1 MSVIVDKMKLQLS
14 MNKKFL
20 LATASL
26 VLVAAGVITLFLGP
40 RIELPE
46 IKIAINFPSP
56 ILFIAAEKG
65 FFEEKGLKVKFET
78 MSSEDSVSAL
88 LAGEVDYAY
97 FLPPFIKSSVEA
109 SLRGAPI
116 KIIILTEKYQ
126 VVPVVTRSGLKLN
139 DLKII
144 GIVSYPSFYYQGLK
158 FIKENNLKVKI
169 IKVERSKEAETSLT
183 SGMTDAAL
191 VEPSS
196 AARLRAQGFQVLD
209 ILNEALPSGLSAR
222 DDKIEKEPEEVK
234 KVVYALQQARE
245 FIVTEPEETKKLI
258 LKLFKLKEVE
268 ENLQMVEKMYLIWE
282 RRNISADEVT
292 ELLTQ
297 IVKAGDF
304 ETVQE
309 VEEQVVTPEE
319 LQKVFDLRFVK

>member
-1 MSVIVDKMKLQLS
+1 
-14 MNKKFL
+14 
-20 LATASL
+20 
-26 VLVAAGVITLFLGP
+26 
-40 RIELPE
+40 
-46 IKIAINFPSP
+46 
-56 ILFIAAEKG
+56 
-65 FFEEKGLKVKFET
+65 
-78 MSSEDSVSAL
+78 
-88 LAGEVDYAY
+88 
-97 FLPPFIKSSVEA
+97 
-109 SLRGAPI
+109 
-116 KIIILTEKYQ
+116 
-126 VVPVVTRSGLKLN
+126 
-139 DLKII
+139 
-144 GIVSYPSFYYQGLK
+144 
-158 FIKENNLKVKI
+158 
-169 IKVERSKEAETSLT
+169 
-183 SGMTDAAL
+183 
-191 VEPSS
+191 
-196 AARLRAQGFQVLD
+196 
-209 ILNEALPSGLSAR
+209 
-222 DDKIEKEPEEVK
+222 VK